1 MLLTSLLERFC
12 ELLFTFVSL
21 VFIPDQRIA
30 LYCGIPFMVICCI
43 LYQMKYKKIVTFEQ
57 QRTISKEIN

>member
-21 VFIPDQRIA
+21 AFIPEQRMA
-30 LYCGIPFMVICCI
+30 LYCGIPFMVVCCI

-57 QRTISKEIN
+57 QRTISKRIN

>member
-43 LYQMKYKKIVTFEQ
+43 LYQMKYKKIVTF
-57 QRTISKEIN
+57 

>member
-21 VFIPDQRIA
+21 AFIPDQRIA
-30 LYCGIPFMVICCI
+30 FYCGIPFMVICYL
-43 LYQMKYKKIVTFEQ
+43 LYQVKYKKVVTFEQ
-57 QRTISKEIN
+57 QQTISQ

>member
-30 LYCGIPFMVICCI
+30 LYYGIPFMVICCI

-57 QRTISKEIN
+57 QRTISKGIN

>member
-21 VFIPDQRIA
+21 AFIPEQRMA
-30 LYCGIPFMVICCI
+30 LYCGIPFMIICCI

-57 QRTISKEIN
+57 QRTISKRIN